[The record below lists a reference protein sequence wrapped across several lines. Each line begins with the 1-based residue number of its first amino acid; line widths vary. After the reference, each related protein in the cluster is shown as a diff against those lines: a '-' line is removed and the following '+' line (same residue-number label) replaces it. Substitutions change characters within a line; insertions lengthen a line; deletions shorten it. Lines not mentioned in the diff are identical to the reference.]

1 MEKMIGNFK
10 EDGRLP
16 EGFLAS
22 LEKLQVVAMC
32 GVSGSGKTYLSKLLE
47 IFGFK
52 RISSDEIIWEF
63 GMGTHSRICRIIKN
77 GDFPIILEDSY
88 RKPLQEP

>member
-32 GVSGSGKTYLSKLLE
+32 GVSGSGKTYLSKLL
-47 IFGFK
+47 
-52 RISSDEIIWEF
+52 
-63 GMGTHSRICRIIKN
+63 
-77 GDFPIILEDSY
+77 
-88 RKPLQEP
+88 